1 MLNSRDD
8 NEDHMD
14 LPTFPE
20 DTEDGKADVPA
31 MPDSQT
37 EFLQGK
43 TYEKLSIKYSRL
55 LSRVI
60 ERRGCETVM

>member
-37 EFLQGK
+37 EFLQGIPMK
-43 TYEKLSIKYSRL
+43 NYQ
-55 LSRVI
+55 
-60 ERRGCETVM
+60 